1 MNFAKTFC
9 KPSAT
14 VALMPAGLPIRI
26 QYNEHGLAQAVRIGF
41 DEHID
46 ANKYLESA
54 SSVDDATLKELLQ
67 RIKGFVPQAISLT
80 GGTTWVYGVMYTGKI
95 PCEEGPIPAALY
107 DAYVKDIINGGYY
120 QFYAGFVRSLAAS
133 FQGPLVTKNFL
144 TSNGFNC
151 LPQMVIPVS
160 MSDDTLQMMM
170 NTNWSPFKYPFIAG
184 FFIFEELNCRYASS
198 NLLQIKVTNE
208 PDPFVDIDGY
218 LKGEVITESGRTY
231 TFNYSA
237 IIHHGVSK
245 GCTLLVER
253 ETADSALDILVTRLS
268 PEADRMLET
277 MNHDVKCPVCG
288 KVYKAGLSDAPIECD
303 DPHCLSHEYYTAQK
317 MMEVFKLPSFSYNSY
332 KSLVES
338 KTIICLT
345 DLLEVPI
352 CKDQEIKVSLAEAMY
367 AAIPTSVVPNIEILE
382 RFANKCNNSVESVV
396 YYLENPLRIETDLD
410 IMDPIVR
417 RLAKW
422 LEDPYNVS
430 TLTTIFAR
438 VKISE
443 KLQKFDGAPIFRG
456 NTIAVTGKFK
466 RGDYREIES
475 ILMSYAATVVPS
487 IERGQ
492 DLPDVILVGSLNEGI
507 SGELIQKAKLHNI
520 PIVYEDEFF
529 VKYEIDQDLANNLL

>member
-1 MNFAKTFC
+1 
-9 KPSAT
+9 
-14 VALMPAGLPIRI
+14 
-26 QYNEHGLAQAVRIGF
+26 
-41 DEHID
+41 
-46 ANKYLESA
+46 
-54 SSVDDATLKELLQ
+54 
-67 RIKGFVPQAISLT
+67 
-80 GGTTWVYGVMYTGKI
+80 
-95 PCEEGPIPAALY
+95 
-107 DAYVKDIINGGYY
+107 
-120 QFYAGFVRSLAAS
+120 
-133 FQGPLVTKNFL
+133 
-144 TSNGFNC
+144 
-151 LPQMVIPVS
+151 
-160 MSDDTLQMMM
+160 
-170 NTNWSPFKYPFIAG
+170 
-184 FFIFEELNCRYASS
+184 
-198 NLLQIKVTNE
+198 
-208 PDPFVDIDGY
+208 
-218 LKGEVITESGRTY
+218 
-231 TFNYSA
+231 
-237 IIHHGVSK
+237 
-245 GCTLLVER
+245 
-253 ETADSALDILVTRLS
+253 
-268 PEADRMLET
+268 
-277 MNHDVKCPVCG
+277 
-288 KVYKAGLSDAPIECD
+288 
-303 DPHCLSHEYYTAQK
+303 
-317 MMEVFKLPSFSYNSY
+317 
-332 KSLVES
+332 
-338 KTIICLT
+338 
-345 DLLEVPI
+345 
-352 CKDQEIKVSLAEAMY
+352 MY